1 MLNRKYKAKIL
12 LGDKSLNQKTGQLG
26 EAIFKYWFGNNF
38 NDEVLHKQKADRD
51 YQGIDFADEKGY
63 TYQVK
68 ATRGKSYTFNC
79 VKENINNHVKADFYV
94 FIQIKDKSAYI
105 EDFYSRDYVEK
116 NIVNSYSNGNCFVY
130 AKDLQQ
136 QELELNA

>member
-1 MLNRKYKAKIL
+1 M
-12 LGDKSLNQKTGQLG
+12 STGALG
-26 EAIFKYWFGNNF
+26 ETVFKYWFGNNF

-68 ATRGKSYTFNC
+68 ATRAKSYTFNC
-79 VKENINNHVKADFYV
+79 KKEQIESKLNCDFYVLIQIKGEFAYIENIVKEDYIKENIVD
-94 FIQIKDKSAYI
+94 
-105 EDFYSRDYVEK
+105 
-116 NIVNSYSNGNCFVY
+116 SYSNGNSFIY

-136 QELELNA
+136 QEIEL

>member
-26 EAIFKYWFGNNF
+26 EAVFKYWFGNNF

-63 TYQVK
+63 SYQVK
-68 ATRGKSYTFNC
+68 ATKLIFTYLF
-79 VKENINNHVKADFYV
+79 K
-94 FIQIKDKSAYI
+94 
-105 EDFYSRDYVEK
+105 
-116 NIVNSYSNGNCFVY
+116 
-130 AKDLQQ
+130 
-136 QELELNA
+136 